1 MNISTTQIE
10 NYKNFK
16 NELHIVEKIQSWN
29 KLEVKLI
36 GYEDI
41 RAKITKTGKKLN
53 LETTGRLNQK
63 DFEID
68 QFSFIVENVIYETER
83 IEHSSTN
90 TQISVDFPASF
101 SVNYDIKTFQT
112 KGFNQNGLFRTFYPV
127 DLNNINTFH
136 YEFETVTYQSKTHEH
151 FYDCLRVTINGIEYD
166 IVQIKT
172 ESQGF
177 YVFECLKEETFEN
190 YLQICFSI
198 KQAIGF
204 INNLMV
210 GGEEYIFD
218 NSGHTY
224 YSNHIRPTM
233 KGMYRPLSSNPY
245 SFMEIKS
252 SIAHEFVGKLTR
264 ISLEN
269 LSNLIFK
276 IHTNADFST
285 AILGILEVSSIRSLL
300 LMPSAFAVIIEL
312 LSKAIGIN
320 ETGLEVPIDDKE
332 LKKKIIEEL
341 HKVIDNNS
349 DSLTEETILKL
360 KRRLN
365 EINSPI
371 NKQRLT
377 NNEKLTRPFEQLGIQ
392 LTLHDIKIIEHRNDL
407 LHGDILL
414 RKDESQS
421 DESINLYMSYV
432 SAKLY
437 TLISKLIL
445 KSIGY
450 HGYIYNN
457 AKHLEMHLNNSTE
470 ENYFEII

>member
-1 MNISTTQIE
+1 MNTSTKQIE
-10 NYKNFK
+10 NFKNFE
-16 NELHIVEKIQSWN
+16 NELHIVEKIQLWN
-29 KLEVKLI
+29 KLEVELI
-36 GYEDI
+36 SYEDI
-41 RAKITKTGKKLN
+41 RTKITKTGKKVN

-68 QFSFIVENVIYETER
+68 QFSFIVDNVIYETER
-83 IEHSSTN
+83 IDYSSTN
-90 TQISVDFPASF
+90 SEISIDLPASF
-101 SVNYDIKTFQT
+101 SINYDIKTFQT

-127 DLNNINTFH
+127 DLDNIKTFH

-190 YLQICFSI
+190 YLEVCFSI

-210 GGEEYIFD
+210 GDEEYIFD
-218 NSGHTY
+218 NSGQLR
-224 YSNHIRPTM
+224 YSNYIRPTL
-233 KGMYRPLSSNPY
+233 KGMYKPITTNPY
-245 SFMEIKS
+245 GFLDIERN
-252 SIAHEFVGKLTR
+252 IADEFFGKLTR

-269 LSNLIFK
+269 LSNLISK
-276 IHTNADFST
+276 IHTNTDFST
-285 AILGILEVSSIRSLL
+285 AILGILEVSSLRSLL

-332 LKKKIIEEL
+332 LKKKIMEEL
-341 HKVIDNNS
+341 HEVIDNNS
-349 DSLTEETILKL
+349 DSLTEEAILKL

-377 NNEKLTRPFEQLGIQ
+377 NNEKLTRPFQQLEIR

-457 AKHLEMHLNNSTE
+457 AKHLEMYLNNSTE